1 MEKRN
6 TNRTEWANIGLV
18 CLVLSILIVTLS
30 LNVSIAGEPGMA
42 GGCVCISFD
51 KWDMQRADKIVI
63 EFRGETYT
71 VTDPEFVRSFCQR
84 TTAGTYSDYCC
95 AHHQEGSIEIYRQG
109 RLIRRMRYVENH
121 DAIVYDADPTH
132 WVLFGT
138 EGHAFLTG
146 DICGQFR
153 QLVGLYS

>member
-1 MEKRN
+1 MKKHN
-6 TNRTEWANIGLV
+6 ISRTEWANIGWVSLFLILLV
-18 CLVLSILIVTLS
+18 VTLS

-71 VTDPEFVRSFCQR
+71 VTDPEFVQTFCQE
-84 TTAGTYSDYCC
+84 TMTGTYSDYCC
-95 AHHQEGSIEIYRQG
+95 SHFQEGSIEIYRQG

-121 DAIVYDADPTH
+121 DAIVYDADLTH
-132 WVLFGT
+132 WVLFGE

-146 DICGQFR
+146 DICSQFR
-153 QLVGLYS
+153 QLIGLQT